1 MAHIRKRQFQPSPAT
16 NQASITS
23 FFSRIDPINPPADF
37 DPYDRKHV
45 PSFSQPLPDPV
56 QSQLMNMGMRIR
68 KSVPEG
74 YKTHKTMPLSRMPPP
89 PSSAPTKPTL
99 VHSESAPPPSS
110 GPMPGLYSKPSELMP
125 MCGLHKVGG
134 YSSQPTSSAPE
145 LSYTQST
152 LTSSSSSLS
161 TSNIPRAPSTPNNI
175 RKRSYDDEIED
186 ELDAIFD
193 KEQEEEDKVDVN
205 VSPKSKYPFSHS
217 SMPELNR
224 KSGFV
229 RPGSRPKARMRARAA
244 TDKMAA
250 LDCDT
255 AERDFDDG
263 DAVFLQPMD
272 CD

>member
-1 MAHIRKRQFQPSPAT
+1 
-16 NQASITS
+16 
-23 FFSRIDPINPPADF
+23 
-37 DPYDRKHV
+37 
-45 PSFSQPLPDPV
+45 
-56 QSQLMNMGMRIR
+56 MRIR

-74 YKTHKTMPLSRMPPP
+74 YKTHKTMPAM
-89 PSSAPTKPTL
+89 PSSAPTKPIL
-99 VHSESAPPPSS
+99 VHSESAPLPPPSS
-110 GPMPGLYSKPSELMP
+110 APMPALYSKSSELMP
-125 MCGLHKVGG
+125 MCGLHKIGG
-134 YSSQPTSSAPE
+134 YSSQPTSSAPD

-152 LTSSSSSLS
+152 LASSSSSLS
-161 TSNIPRAPSTPNNI
+161 TSNITLTPSSPNNI

-186 ELDAIFD
+186 DLDAIFD
-193 KEQEEEDKVDVN
+193 KEQEEEDKLAVT

-244 TDKMAA
+244 TDKMTAS
-250 LDCDT
+250 DCDT